1 MDESEKCS
9 PGGLVDPTVRSLR
22 PSVSEGLGR
31 KRLCASSPSAW
42 VTRAAAAPT
51 SALRSRSQS
60 RRRLASASS
69 APTIAAPFASA
80 KGAVVAR
87 AGEGV
92 MRVRRAPAAI
102 SDPAK
107 VKGPNPVVRQ
117 LMDGPRGPR
126 LWEQEACR
134 PRTAAILLWLKGG
147 PQRPGN
153 GDRKSKAVP
162 KGTFSRG
169 AAGRMIGRRTRD
181 SIRSLPAAGGHGA
194 GTIPASTYSTQV
206 PRQWTG

>member
-1 MDESEKCS
+1 
-9 PGGLVDPTVRSLR
+9 
-22 PSVSEGLGR
+22 
-31 KRLCASSPSAW
+31 
-42 VTRAAAAPT
+42 
-51 SALRSRSQS
+51 
-60 RRRLASASS
+60 
-69 APTIAAPFASA
+69 
-80 KGAVVAR
+80 
-87 AGEGV
+87 

-126 LWEQEACR
+126 LCEQEACR

-206 PRQWTG
+206 PRQWTGSIRVMPIVLTTLSCALAHPAPAPVPPPSRRPNIIFIVTDDMTVEDLEHLPRVKSLLVDPGLTFVRAFVTDSV